1 MIRNRIT
8 ELREQVEVIRKS
20 RRMPYWKL
28 SYADFML
35 QRVEEYLLVDRT
47 PEAILMCDRLDS
59 WVSKNKPSKQWHEEI
74 HNPKI
79 VFWSAPFL
87 RKVIA
92 ELKTTLSQKK
102 QLIPAPE
109 RDSFSRRL
117 DKIESWIEEG
127 KILKAREDLLA
138 VRLSLIARLKRSYRA
153 RTLTFAPQSK
163 NSSISRA
170 SSTVV
175 GLYNSQ
181 HTLENTFSLIGERD
195 PIWVEDFLEVYNNLF
210 KYVERLAV
218 KDKKKK

>member
-47 PEAILMCDRLDS
+47 PEAVLMCDRLDS

-87 RKVIA
+87 KKIVF
-92 ELKTTLSQKK
+92 ELKNTLNQKR

-117 DKIESWIEEG
+117 DKIEAWIEEG

-153 RTLTFAPQSK
+153 RTVTFSPKTKLHSMAS
-163 NSSISRA
+163 A
-170 SSTVV
+170 SSSMV
-175 GLYNSQ
+175 GLYNAQ

>member
-1 MIRNRIT
+1 LVCSFFKKSHCRI
-8 ELREQVEVIRKS
+8 KD
-20 RRMPYWKL
+20 
-28 SYADFML
+28 DF
-35 QRVEEYLLVDRT
+35 
-47 PEAILMCDRLDS
+47 
-59 WVSKNKPSKQWHEEI
+59 N
-74 HNPKI
+74 
-79 VFWSAPFL
+79 
-87 RKVIA
+87 
-92 ELKTTLSQKK
+92 QKK

-117 DKIESWIEEG
+117 DKIESWIEEV

-170 SSTVV
+170 SSSMV
-175 GLYNSQ
+175 GLYNAQ